1 MGILG
6 WENIRID
13 YDFLFI
19 LTDLK
24 TGRVAWDDEGHIS
37 KVVKKAQAGNFK
49 RLGEGTCDG
58 GDVVDCNKLANE
70 AFDLGDYEK
79 SYEFFNKA
87 CKLGNNTSCDSA
99 KYTKK
104 KHKELKRINRDWHFG
119 FVLGGDVGIGTA
131 NIWFLYLISLMATIV
146 AQFV

>member
-6 WENIRID
+6 WENIRFYDIRID

-49 RLGEGTCDG
+49 RL
-58 GDVVDCNKLANE
+58 
-70 AFDLGDYEK
+70 
-79 SYEFFNKA
+79 
-87 CKLGNNTSCDSA
+87 
-99 KYTKK
+99 
-104 KHKELKRINRDWHFG
+104 
-119 FVLGGDVGIGTA
+119 
-131 NIWFLYLISLMATIV
+131 
-146 AQFV
+146 